1 MPCLTRPKVVF
12 GFISRPLPITAI
24 NCSQTHPSPTGIFIL
39 YDGVGLVI
47 KRIEI
52 IPGTTPQMLRISIEK
67 WPLAVTSGGL
77 MRYISS
83 GVWYGLRVA
92 CNEAFLMKLFELG
105 VFFLAPRRACH
116 I

>member
-1 MPCLTRPKVVF
+1 M
-12 GFISRPLPITAI
+12 ISASGDWMVPLLEYDDTVMLD
-24 NCSQTHPSPTGIFIL
+24 CSRTSPSPSGIFIL
-39 YDGVGLVI
+39 DDGVGLVAR
-47 KRIEI
+47 RIEI
-52 IPGTTPQMLRISIEK
+52 IPSTKPKIWLV
-67 WPLAVTSGGL
+67 AVTSGGL

-92 CNEAFLMKLFELG
+92 CDEAFLMKLFELG